1 MPGGRLTREERE
13 HIAARL
19 AEGLG
24 YAEIARQLGRPTSTV
39 SREVARNIGRN
50 GYRPAQAQRVT
61 RQRARRAKH
70 TKPVESP
77 TSPEVPADVTDG
89 LVAVVAAKGLPPMAS
104 RVCVCLFLSDSGSLT
119 AAELVRLLRV
129 SPASVSTA
137 IGYLEN
143 QGIVTR
149 ERDTRER
156 RERYAIGDDVW
167 YRTWMS
173 SAQHHAAW
181 ADAARDAAARLDG
194 TPAGVRLT
202 KMALFFDHIVDYTN
216 AAGERWLKLISEDMK
231 D

>member
-61 RQRARRAKH
+61 RQRARRPKH
-70 TKPVESP
+70 TKPPGSP
-77 TSPEVPADVTDG
+77 ASPEMPAVSDE
-89 LVAVVAAKGLPPMAS
+89 LVAVMTAKGMPPMAA
-104 RVCVCLFLSDSGSLT
+104 RVCVCLILSDDSSLT
-119 AAELVRLLRV
+119 ATDLVRDLRV
-129 SPASVSTA
+129 SPASVSAA

-143 QGIVTR
+143 QGMITR
-149 ERDTRER
+149 QREARGR
-156 RERYAIGDDVW
+156 RERYVIGDDVW

-173 SAQHHAAW
+173 SVQYHVAW
-181 ADAARDAAARLDG
+181 ADAARAAAARLEG
-194 TPAGVRLT
+194 TSAGDRLA
-202 KMALFFDHIVDYTN
+202 KMALFFDHIVDYTRD
-216 AAGERWLKLISEDMK
+216 AGERWLELIREDMA

>member
-61 RQRARRAKH
+61 RQRARRPKL
-70 TKPVESP
+70 TKAPEAA
-77 TSPEVPADVTDG
+77 SPEMSAKVTDE
-89 LVAVVAAKGLPPMAS
+89 LVAAMTAKGMPFMAA
-104 RVCVCLFLSDSGSLT
+104 RVCVCLLMSDGGSLT
-119 AAELVRLLRV
+119 AADLVRQLRV
-129 SPASVSTA
+129 SPATISTT

-143 QGIVTR
+143 QGIITR
-149 ERDTRER
+149 EREAQGR
-156 RERYAIGDDVW
+156 RERYTIGDDVW

-173 SAQHHAAW
+173 SAQHHVVW
-181 ADAARDAAARLDG
+181 AKAARGAAAMLGG
-194 TPAGVRLT
+194 TPAGDRLA
-202 KMALFFDHIVDYTN
+202 KMALFFEHIVAYTHE
-216 AAGERWLKLISEDMK
+216 AGERWLELIREDMAE
-231 D
+231 